1 MKVSVVIPC
10 RNEEKHIAF
19 CVQSL
24 FENGFDQSQM
34 EVLVIDGMST
44 DSTPALLNDLTTKYP
59 HLRVFQNPEKVTP
72 HALNIGIK
80 QAIGSYTMIA
90 SAHSSFDKGYIQALF
105 DAFQHLPDAIAV
117 GGNMKTEVKNSTQ
130 SSLAIQRVLSSKFG
144 VGNAMFRVGTD
155 KILSVDTVPFGL
167 YKSVVLKE
175 SGGYNERL
183 IRNHDIELSKRLL
196 RNGGSIYLI
205 PSATC
210 TYYARE
216 RYTEMA
222 TNNFRNGKWNLLT
235 VWITK
240 NFSSLSIRHFIP
252 MLFVMAL
259 FLPLI
264 LTLCNL
270 SFVFISLTCLV
281 SYVLALVYFS
291 SKLDKTG
298 TTIWHLIAG
307 YFILHL
313 AYGFGSLTGLF
324 IIPTYIRK

>member
-1 MKVSVVIPC
+1 
-10 RNEEKHIAF
+10 
-19 CVQSL
+19 
-24 FENGFDQSQM
+24 
-34 EVLVIDGMST
+34 
-44 DSTPALLNDLTTKYP
+44 
-59 HLRVFQNPEKVTP
+59 
-72 HALNIGIK
+72 
-80 QAIGSYTMIA
+80 
-90 SAHSSFDKGYIQALF
+90 
-105 DAFQHLPDAIAV
+105 
-117 GGNMKTEVKNSTQ
+117 MKTEVKNSTRT
-130 SSLAIQRVLSSKFG
+130 SIAIQRVLSSKFG

-167 YKSVVLKE
+167 YKTDLLKE
-175 SGGYNERL
+175 SGGYDERL

-205 PSATC
+205 PNATC

-259 FLPLI
+259 FFPLI
-264 LTLCNL
+264 LAMCNL
-270 SFVFISLTCLV
+270 SFVLLSMACLM
-281 SYVLALVYFS
+281 SYALALVYFS

-313 AYGFGSLTGLF
+313 SYGFGSLTGLL
-324 IIPTYIRK
+324 IIPTFTRK